1 MQAVNSSNMI
11 DFKKYTLENGLR
23 LLVHPDHS
31 TPMVTVCITYDVGTR
46 DEDPER
52 TGFAHLFEHLM
63 FGGSKHARNFDE
75 YIQNA
80 GGENNAMTNQ
90 DMTVYYDMLPVE
102 NLEVALW
109 LEADRMAHLNLTKK
123 ALDKERKV
131 VVEEFKETCLE
142 EPYGDI
148 WHHIGPL
155 VYTQH
160 PYSVPTIGKTFKH
173 IEDANLADVETF
185 YRKFYCPNNAI
196 LSISGKVD
204 ADEVFEKVNKW
215 FGHIP
220 AGPKNLRQLPKEPI
234 QTERR
239 ELHVE
244 AEVEA
249 ASLYLVFHA
258 AERKDP
264 DYYLDE
270 ILSDVLGDGDA
281 SWLFK
286 KMVKELQIFS
296 EADAYITGTLDTGL
310 FVLEGKLAEGRNFE
324 EAEAALWAI
333 LARLK
338 ENKLSEKDLQRQQN
352 RIEHNLEFAEV
363 TAFHKAVS
371 LGYYELLGDAN
382 WINAEGAHYRSI
394 SVEAIQNRAIQLF
407 QPHLASVIYYHPKIS
422 TLA

>member
-1 MQAVNSSNMI
+1 MI
-11 DFKKYTLENGLR
+11 DFKKYTLDNGLR
-23 LLVHPDHS
+23 LLVHPDAS
-31 TPMVTVCITYDVGTR
+31 TPMVTVCLTYDVGTR

-63 FGGSKHARNFDE
+63 FGGSKHAPNFDD

-90 DMTVYYDMLPVE
+90 DMTIYYDMLPVE

-109 LEADRMAHLNLTKK
+109 LEADRMANLNLTKK
-123 ALDKERKV
+123 ALNKERKV
-131 VVEEFKETCLE
+131 VVEEFKETSIE

-155 VYTQH
+155 VYTVH

-173 IEDANLADVETF
+173 IEDATLEEVAAF

-196 LSISGKVD
+196 LSICGKVE
-204 ADEVFEKVNKW
+204 AEEVFEKVNKW
-215 FGHIP
+215 FGQIP
-220 AGPKNLRQLPKEPI
+220 AAAPNLRNLPKEPM

-239 ELHVE
+239 ELWVKAAVE
-244 AEVEA
+244 APA
-249 ASLYLVFHA
+249 IYFVFHA
-258 AERKDP
+258 AERMHP

-281 SWLFK
+281 SLLFK
-286 KMVKELQIFS
+286 KMVKELQLFS
-296 EADAYITGTLDTGL
+296 EVDAYITGTLDTGL
-310 FVLEGKLAEGRNFE
+310 FVLEGKLAEGHNFE
-324 EAEAALWAI
+324 EAEAAFWNI
-333 LARLK
+333 LNILK
-338 ENKLSEKDLQRQQN
+338 ENPLSEKDLQRQQN

-363 TAFHKAVS
+363 TSFHKAVS

-382 WINAEGAHYRSI
+382 WINEEGARYRSI
-394 SVEAIQNRAIQLF
+394 TVEGIQNRAQALF
-407 QPHLASVIYYHPKIS
+407 QPHKVSVVYYQPNEI
-422 TLA
+422 